1 MTWEQSLLPAKFGG
15 IEFDIIKTDDTADRA
30 LVEHVYPFVDGAD
43 VEDMGRGAR
52 KISVEAIF
60 HGDDYEKRLN
70 DFLYALDGYDAQH
83 TKLPAGAKTPLVHPI
98 FGEVQVK
105 VARYAVHHEADNVDQ
120 ASITIEFVEST
131 PGNPF
136 FDAQKATNNAQAVAA
151 KATAVKKIAVAKCDW
166 LSEFRKLN
174 PLGALARLRAAI
186 MGPFNALMDFVG
198 NIQDIVGDVMAE
210 AKAWGDAVSNM
221 TTALLDLR
229 DWARGLEGQWL
240 TIRSNLNSLSIF
252 FDKPA
257 DIPEPITVN
266 TVATEAHAVAVAELV
281 VDLIVTA
288 TMAEAAGII
297 FAAEA
302 QAFADA
308 SAAASA
314 GVAATSSSSSATA
327 GPQLSPD
334 KIEEIA
340 NTARAAIER
349 AIAHARAVFSPA
361 QSREITEPL
370 KELAIAVQEAARSV
384 IEARPPLVQRTITA
398 PGNLRL
404 TAHILYGDHNRAAEL
419 VRLNGVRSPFVELGE
434 VVYAYAK

>member
-30 LVEHVYPFVDGAD
+30 LVEHAYPFVDGAD

-60 HGDDYEKRLN
+60 HGDDYETRLN
-70 DFLYALDGYDAQH
+70 AFLKGLDGYNANYPDPKNHPYQYLQH
-83 TKLPAGAKTPLVHPI
+83 PV
-98 FGEVQVK
+98 FGEVQVA
-105 VARYAVHHEADNVDQ
+105 VARYAVRHEADNVDQ
-120 ASITIEFVEST
+120 ATVTVEFVEST

-136 FDAQKATNNAQAVAA
+136 FDAKTAANNAQAVSA
-151 KATAVKKIAVAKCDW
+151 KAAAVKKIAVAKCDW
-166 LSEFRKLN
+166 LAKFREMN
-174 PLGALARLRAAI
+174 PLGALAKLRETM
-186 MGPFNALMDFVG
+186 MGAFNTLMDYVG

-240 TIRSNLNSLSIF
+240 TITGNLSSFDQF
-252 FDKPA
+252 FIKPSSDA
-257 DIPEPITVN
+257 PDPITVN
-266 TVATEAHAVAVAELV
+266 TVVTESHAVAVAELV
-281 VDLIVTA
+281 VDLMVTA

-302 QAFADA
+302 QAFSDA

-314 GVAATSSSSSATA
+314 GISANGTSAEAT
-327 GPQLSPD
+327 LSPD

-340 NTARAAIER
+340 NTARAAIES
-349 AIAHARAVFSPA
+349 AIEHARAVFAPE
-361 QSREITEPL
+361 QSRDITEPL
-370 KELAIAVQEAARSV
+370 KELAVAVQEAARSV

-404 TAHILYGDHNRAAEL
+404 TAHILYGNHNRAAEL
-419 VRLNGVRSPFVELGE
+419 VRLNGARSPFVEQGE

>member
-30 LVEHVYPFVDGAD
+30 LVEHAYPFVDGAN

-60 HGDDYEKRLN
+60 YGDDYETRLN
-70 DFLYALDGYDAQH
+70 DFLKGLDGYNANYPDPKDHPFQY
-83 TKLPAGAKTPLVHPI
+83 LQHPI
-98 FGEVQVK
+98 FGEVQVA

-120 ASITIEFVEST
+120 ASVTVDFVEST

-136 FDAQKATNNAQAVAA
+136 FDARTTASNAQAVADTA
-151 KATAVKKIAVAKCDW
+151 AAVKTAAVEKCSW
-166 LSEFRKLN
+166 LAEFRKLN
-174 PLGALARLRAAI
+174 PLSALAKLRAAI
-186 MGPFNALMDFVG
+186 MGPFNTLMDYVG
-198 NIQDIVGDVMAE
+198 NVQDIVGDVMAE
-210 AKAWGDAVSNM
+210 AKSWGDAVSNM

-229 DWARGLEGQWL
+229 DWSRGLEGQWL
-240 TIRSNLNSLSIF
+240 TIRNNLSSFEIF
-252 FDKPA
+252 IKPSSDA
-257 DIPEPITVN
+257 PEPITVN
-266 TVATEAHAVAVAELV
+266 MLATEAQAVAVAQLV
-281 VDLIVTA
+281 VDVMVTA

-302 QAFADA
+302 QAFVDA
-308 SAAASA
+308 
-314 GVAATSSSSSATA
+314 T
-327 GPQLSPD
+327 LSPD

-340 NTARAAIER
+340 NAARAAIEKT
-349 AIAHARAVFSPA
+349 ISHARAVFSPA
-361 QSREITEPL
+361 QSRDITEPL
-370 KELAIAVQEAARSV
+370 KELAIAVQEAARLV

-419 VRLNGVRSPFVELGE
+419 VRLNGARSPFVELGE